1 MPSKISFLAPLA
13 LSAMLAA
20 CGPSPAAPSPAAPG
34 PVPVTTVTLKTEPVT
49 LTRELSGRVAAYLTA
64 EVRPQVT
71 GIVEERLFTEGSV
84 VQQGDVLYR
93 LDDATVSADVASAK
107 ASLARAEAAYES
119 ARLSARRSA
128 ELAKV
133 NAVSRQANENAI
145 AAQQQARAEVGVAKA
160 ALERSKSSVTQGAL
174 VTANQATAL
183 ATVQQLDPAYV
194 DLSYSSAE
202 LLELRRKLDAGT
214 VTSGANLPL
223 SLHLEDGSTYS
234 QPAHFEFYD
243 AVVNP
248 GTGSFLVRA
257 VVPNPDSLLQP
268 GMYVRATVQ
277 EGVRRN
283 GLLVPQQ
290 GITRDPKGNA
300 TAMVV
305 DAEGK
310 ARMRQVQVSRTIGSS
325 WLVEEGLE
333 AGDRVIVEGLQKIRD
348 GAPVKAQEAAAA
360 AAEAAPAASPSA
372 Q

>member
-1 MPSKISFLAPLA
+1 M
-13 LSAMLAA
+13 
-20 CGPSPAAPSPAAPG
+20 
-34 PVPVTTVTLKTEPVT
+34 
-49 LTRELSGRVAAYLTA
+49 
-64 EVRPQVT
+64 
-71 GIVEERLFTEGSV
+71 
-84 VQQGDVLYR
+84 
-93 LDDATVSADVASAK
+93 
-107 ASLARAEAAYES
+107 
-119 ARLSARRSA
+119 
-128 ELAKV
+128 
-133 NAVSRQANENAI
+133 
-145 AAQQQARAEVGVAKA
+145 
-160 ALERSKSSVTQGAL
+160 
-174 VTANQATAL
+174 
-183 ATVQQLDPAYV
+183 QQLDPAYV